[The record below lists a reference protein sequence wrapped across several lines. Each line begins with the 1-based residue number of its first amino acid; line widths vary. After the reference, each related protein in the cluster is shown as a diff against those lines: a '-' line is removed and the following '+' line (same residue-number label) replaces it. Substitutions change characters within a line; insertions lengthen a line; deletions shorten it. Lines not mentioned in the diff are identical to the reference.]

1 MMKILK
7 SKVLKIFTNKHKKSK
22 WITKM
27 VKKF

>member
-1 MMKILK
+1 MMKIFK
-7 SKVLKIFTNKHKKSK
+7 FKVLKIITNKHKKSK